1 MKIKRIRNFSKITN
15 YHKEC
20 IITIGNFDG
29 VHLGHQKLIN
39 KLKLE
44 SKKRNLPMI
53 LLVFEPQPKE
63 YLCKFAPKRI
73 TIFRDKIKY
82 FKYMGVNQV
91 LCINFNR
98 YFAKL
103 HAKYF
108 ITEFL
113 VRILNIKCIVIGED
127 FKFGYKAHGNID
139 LLKNQGDKLG
149 FDVLEIKTCKI
160 NHERISST
168 KIRNALKKNDLK
180 NAEKMLGHKY
190 CISGKIIHGSAI
202 GRTIG
207 VPTINI
213 SLKKKKLAINGV
225 YAVELKGISK
235 NLIYGIANI
244 GIKPT
249 FFGVEQS
256 IEVHILNLYGNF
268 YFKHVEIV
276 INKKIREEKF
286 FSSILEL
293 KKQISNDIKNVKK
306 YFFK

>member
-44 SKKRNLPMI
+44 I
-53 LLVFEPQPKE
+53 
-63 YLCKFAPKRI
+63 
-73 TIFRDKIKY
+73 
-82 FKYMGVNQV
+82 
-91 LCINFNR
+91 
-98 YFAKL
+98 
-103 HAKYF
+103 
-108 ITEFL
+108 
-113 VRILNIKCIVIGED
+113 IGED

-235 NLIYGIANI
+235 NANMLMDNYKNTLNLPLTKFKMRANLLELEKKI
-244 GIKPT
+244 LTLWYDDNLYNIIRKSKQGKKT
-249 FFGVEQS
+249 FFLHDGPPYANGNIHIGHAVNKILKDIIIKFKSLSGYDAPYLPGWDCHGLPIELQVEKKLGTPTDKISAEIFRKKCRIYALNQVYS
-256 IEVHILNLYGNF
+256 EIGKMHI
-268 YFKHVEIV
+268 
-276 INKKIREEKF
+276 
-286 FSSILEL
+286 
-293 KKQISNDIKNVKK
+293 
-306 YFFK
+306 